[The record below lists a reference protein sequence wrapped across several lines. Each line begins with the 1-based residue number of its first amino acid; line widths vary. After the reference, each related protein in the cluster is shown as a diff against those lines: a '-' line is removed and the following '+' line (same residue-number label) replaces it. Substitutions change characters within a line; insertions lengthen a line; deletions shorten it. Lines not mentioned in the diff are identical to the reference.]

1 MVTVNLLPASD
12 VLVNESE
19 ALVQRGHSICLDP
32 TAAQIQFFK
41 QCAGTDRHVGNWA
54 LAEWNSEYA
63 AGGKPDANALKKKFN
78 AVKLIDPKMAWL
90 QEMPRDTQS
99 QPFADLRIA
108 WSNYFLLTLRGTRK
122 GPKMGR
128 PSFKCKGK
136 SQDSFYVANDKLKVR
151 VRVSKN
157 GKKRGAVRLPL
168 IGWVRMHEALRWSGK
183 ILNARV
189 VRKADKWYI
198 SFAVAV
204 RTEDAREAV
213 RTKTLTA
220 QRASYAPKREIIGV
234 DLGIKTAVMPS
245 HGTPFYSPKPLLNA
259 LAQLRRLNR
268 SLHRRTKKGKNR
280 HKAQMKLARIHAR
293 IANIRKDFW
302 HKLTTTLIRENQTVV
317 LEDLSL
323 SFMLRN
329 RKLSRAAHDVAL
341 GMFRPLMTYKAA
353 VAMVELHIAD
363 KHFPSTQRCPCCAAI
378 KGRGDGAGE
387 RLALSDRVYVCDV
400 CGYTEERDLS
410 SSRNLEQY
418 PRLAGNWRRGTSCKA
433 GTDERTSTEIVPL
446 RARSKGLTRKRGR
459 QKVETDPGALT

>member
-1 MVTVNLLPASD
+1 MITVNLLPLSD
-12 VLVNESE
+12 VLVNEAE

-32 TAAQIQFFK
+32 TAAQIQSFK

-78 AVKLIDPKMAWL
+78 AVKLVDPKMAWL

-99 QPFADLRIA
+99 QPFADLRVA
-108 WSNYFLLTLRGTRK
+108 WSNYFSSLNGTRK

-151 VRVSKN
+151 VCVSKN
-157 GKKRGAVRLPL
+157 GKKRGAVRLPR
-168 IGWVRMHEALRWSGK
+168 IGWVRMTEALRWPGK

-189 VRKADKWYI
+189 VRKADRWYV
-198 SFAVAV
+198 SFTVAV
-204 RTEDAREAV
+204 RTEGAREAV

-220 QRASYAPKREIIGV
+220 QRAAYAPKREIVGV
-234 DLGIKTAVMPS
+234 DLGLKTAVMPS
-245 HGTPFYSPKPLLNA
+245 RGMPFYSPKPLLNA
-259 LAQLRRLNR
+259 LAQLRRANR
-268 SLHRRTKKGKNR
+268 TLHRRTKKGKNR
-280 HKAQMKLARIHAR
+280 HKAQMKLARIHAH

-302 HKLTTTLIRENQTVV
+302 HKLTTTIIRENQAVV
-317 LEDLSL
+317 LEDLKL
-323 SFMLRN
+323 GFMIKN
-329 RKLSRAAHDVAL
+329 RKLSRAAHDVAM
-341 GMFRPLMTYKAA
+341 GMFRPMMTYKAA
-353 VAMVELHIAD
+353 VAMVELHVAD
-363 KHFPSTQRCPCCAAI
+363 RCYPSTQRCRCCGAI

-387 RLALSDRVYVCDV
+387 SLALSDRMYVCDV
-400 CGYTEERDLS
+400 CGHVEERDLNAAH
-410 SSRNLEQY
+410 NLEQY

-446 RARSKGLTRKRGR
+446 RAGPQGLTRKRGR
-459 QKVETDPGALT
+459 QKVETVKKALT